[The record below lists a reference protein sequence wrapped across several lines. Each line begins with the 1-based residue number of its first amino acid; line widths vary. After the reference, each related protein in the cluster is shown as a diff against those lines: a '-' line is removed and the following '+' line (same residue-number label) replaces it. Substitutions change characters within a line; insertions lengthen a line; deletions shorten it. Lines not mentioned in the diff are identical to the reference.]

1 MKKLL
6 FFLLISPLL
15 VGAQA
20 FEKGTISG
28 DIDAGI
34 GVYFNTQV
42 KSTYQGNTFED
53 RSDSAASAY
62 ARINAAYGV
71 LDFLN
76 VGIDFRKGKYLEE
89 EGNQDDV
96 DNTFSNINLRVEGL
110 FLNKDKFALFADAG
124 LGKLWLRQWSTGAFN
139 IENKYSGTS
148 MYFGFGFKWFP
159 LENVGINL
167 NYSRNRYNLFLTEQ
181 TFGSNQTDLSDYE
194 YQLDVRGGEIALGF
208 SLKF

>member
-1 MKKLL
+1 MKKLIFTLLL
-6 FFLLISPLL
+6 FPFLA
-15 VGAQA
+15 GAQA

-28 DIDAGI
+28 DIDFGL
-34 GVYFNTQV
+34 GLYFNSNV
-42 KSTYQGNTFED
+42 KSTYQGTTFED
-53 RSDSAASAY
+53 RADSAGATY

-76 VGIDFRKGKYLEE
+76 VGIDFRKGKYIEE

-124 LGKLWLRQWSTGAFN
+124 IGKLWLRQWSTGAFN

-194 YQLDVRGGEIALGF
+194 YQLDVRGGEIALGL